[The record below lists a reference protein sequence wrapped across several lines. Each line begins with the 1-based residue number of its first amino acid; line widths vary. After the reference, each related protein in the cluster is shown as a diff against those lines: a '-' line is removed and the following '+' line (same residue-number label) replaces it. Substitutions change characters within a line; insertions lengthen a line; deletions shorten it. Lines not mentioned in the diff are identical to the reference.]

1 MVGLGQGGLVVAAL
15 RWPLVI
21 ELTLHTR
28 NLQRKEAR
36 SAGEAWA
43 GLKAVW
49 PIRPK
54 LWKTQSGHSE
64 VAEACPELARDFPEP
79 PVRGFGIVGK
89 IAAAEEVLKA
99 LRLDAARS
107 IEDSSIRG
115 MLDEPSRELWDHDG
129 TCVCGKRTYLF
140 SRCPSCISSR
150 KLSIQ
155 QSKSASAEPEAAA
168 DLDQERQEVSLEVGA
183 LVAATC
189 AAGGAQELSFLS
201 SPKKGLVATPY
212 GKVRGSFWESGPI
225 RTLSLGS
232 VAAEVAD
239 AHWASCRDS
248 RPSGG
253 PVLGL
258 EGCPAPLEY

>member
-15 RWPLVI
+15 RWPLVV
-21 ELTLHTR
+21 ELTVEAR

-49 PIRPK
+49 SIRPK

-64 VAEACPELARDFPEP
+64 VAEACPDLAQHFPEP
-79 PVRGFGIVGK
+79 PLRGFGVVGK
-89 IAAAEEVLKA
+89 TAAAGEVLKA

-140 SRCPSCISSR
+140 SRCPSCIEQEALDTAVEISER
-150 KLSIQ
+150 
-155 QSKSASAEPEAAA
+155 AEPEAAA
-168 DLDQERQEVSLEVGA
+168 DLDQESQEVSLEVGA
-183 LVAATC
+183 LVGR
-189 AAGGAQELSFLS
+189 AGVELLGPPSMGH
-201 SPKKGLVATPY
+201 GL
-212 GKVRGSFWESGPI
+212 
-225 RTLSLGS
+225 
-232 VAAEVAD
+232 
-239 AHWASCRDS
+239 
-248 RPSGG
+248 
-253 PVLGL
+253 PVLSQ
-258 EGCPAPLEY
+258 EGPRCHSLRQGPRKCLGIGTDPDP

>member
-15 RWPLVI
+15 RWPLVV
-21 ELTLHTR
+21 ELTLQAR

-49 PIRPK
+49 SIRPK

-79 PVRGFGIVGK
+79 PVRRFGIVGK

-140 SRCPSCISSR
+140 SRCPSCIEQEALDTAVEISER
-150 KLSIQ
+150 
-155 QSKSASAEPEAAA
+155 AEPEAAA
-168 DLDQERQEVSLEVGA
+168 DLDQESQEVSLEVGA
-183 LVAATC
+183 LVAATS
-189 AAGGAQELSFLS
+189 AAGARRS
-201 SPKKGLVATPY
+201 
-212 GKVRGSFWESGPI
+212 
-225 RTLSLGS
+225 
-232 VAAEVAD
+232 
-239 AHWASCRDS
+239 
-248 RPSGG
+248 
-253 PVLGL
+253 
-258 EGCPAPLEY
+258 